1 MRGILLDKDGTLLS
15 FEATW
20 MPALK
25 RQALLAA
32 GGDPERAAALLV
44 AGGLD
49 PETGKFRSGSV
60 IGAGTTEM
68 MVELWHPGAS
78 PDEQAVLVA
87 DLDRAFHAHGLENS
101 VPFDDVVETLAELAG
116 AGYVLGVAT
125 NDGEAATLAALGAT
139 GLNRFLPHVFGYDSV
154 AHAKPAPDMV
164 HAFCDATGLAPAE
177 VVVVGD
183 NAHDIAMARAAGA
196 GLAIGVTTGNSSAAD
211 LTPIADAVIDRLGAL
226 PGWLHQNR
234 K

>member
-20 MPALK
+20 MPALE
-25 RQALLAA
+25 RQALVAA
-32 GGDPERAAALLV
+32 DGDAERAAALLI

-68 MVELWHPGAS
+68 IAELWHPDDS
-78 PDEQAVLVA
+78 PDARAARVVE
-87 DLDRAFHAHGLENS
+87 LDRAFHAHGKAHS
-101 VPFDDVVETLAELAG
+101 VPFGDVAETLAELAA

-139 GLNRFLPHVFGYDSV
+139 GLDRFLPHVFGYDSV
-154 AHAKPAPDMV
+154 ANAKPAPDMV
-164 HAFCDATGLAPAE
+164 HAFCAATGLAPGE

-183 NAHDIAMARAAGA
+183 NVHDMGMARSAGA
-196 GLAIGVTTGNSSAAD
+196 VAIGVTTGNSSAAD
-211 LTPIADAVIDRLGAL
+211 LLPHADAVLDRLGAL